1 MNQREKLQAQLEI
14 LQQIKS
20 QFSKEVGIPNGEDF
34 ASIDTQYIDGDIV
47 ISMTFRQMEFENK
60 LDSNADMFFDD
71 FIYQLENNIEEEIEK
86 ESFAFANSMELVK
99 RRVSLES
106 DNLPNV

>member
-14 LQQIKS
+14 LQQMKEEFPK
-20 QFSKEVGIPNGEDF
+20 QFCPPFGEKYTMLITQRENGILLVQIEFDQNDF
-34 ASIDTQYIDGDIV
+34 EKDIDGQAE
-47 ISMTFRQMEFENK
+47 S
-60 LDSNADMFFDD
+60 FFNQ
-71 FIYQLENNIEEEIEK
+71 FINELENNIEEEIEK

-106 DNLPNV
+106 DNLPNI